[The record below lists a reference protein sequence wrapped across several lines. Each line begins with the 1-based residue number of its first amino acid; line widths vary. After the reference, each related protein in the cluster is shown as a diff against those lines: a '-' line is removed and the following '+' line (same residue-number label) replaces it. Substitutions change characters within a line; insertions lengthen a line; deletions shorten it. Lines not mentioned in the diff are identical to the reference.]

1 MFNIN
6 YRLIL
11 KTIGVLFGIETLFLL
26 LPLGVS
32 LWYGDGD
39 FPAFAITTAIS
50 IVLGCIAYFQ
60 YPNAEHRTFGKRDG
74 FLIVTS
80 SWLFFSVV
88 GMLPYLI
95 SGSIDNVTDA
105 FFETMS
111 GVTTTGASVIPDIE
125 SLPHGVL
132 LWRSMTQWLGGLGI
146 ILFTLAV
153 MPLLNKGGGGVQL
166 FAAETSGIMYDK
178 IRPRISQTA
187 KRLWTTY
194 IGITALVA
202 MLLFAGPMDGFDAV
216 CHAMTTAATGGF
228 STKANGLMYWH
239 SAYMEYVIIVFM
251 LLSSINY
258 SLVYWATQG
267 KFKKMFDNEEVRWFL
282 FIVTIATGLVAIG
295 LFIIGTGETWGIE
308 RTLRTALFQVSAIIS
323 STGFLTANYAEWG
336 AFFCVIICLLMFC
349 GGCAGSTSGGA
360 KVIRIVVLMKNTVNE
375 FYRQIHPNAI
385 IPVRVNQQVIS
396 YEIVSKI
403 LAFLFIYAFLAI
415 VSSLALSAMGLSIEE
430 SFGCSISCISN
441 IGPALGGMVFSFG
454 SIPAVGKWLLTFD
467 MLVGRLEIFTVL
479 ILFTSYFWKK

>member
-202 MLLFAGPMDGFDAV
+202 VLLFAGPMDGFDAVCHAIGFDAV

-251 LLSSINY
+251 LLSS
-258 SLVYWATQG
+258 
-267 KFKKMFDNEEVRWFL
+267 
-282 FIVTIATGLVAIG
+282 
-295 LFIIGTGETWGIE
+295 
-308 RTLRTALFQVSAIIS
+308 
-323 STGFLTANYAEWG
+323 
-336 AFFCVIICLLMFC
+336 
-349 GGCAGSTSGGA
+349 
-360 KVIRIVVLMKNTVNE
+360 VN
-375 FYRQIHPNAI
+375 
-385 IPVRVNQQVIS
+385 
-396 YEIVSKI
+396 
-403 LAFLFIYAFLAI
+403 
-415 VSSLALSAMGLSIEE
+415 
-430 SFGCSISCISN
+430 
-441 IGPALGGMVFSFG
+441 
-454 SIPAVGKWLLTFD
+454 
-467 MLVGRLEIFTVL
+467 
-479 ILFTSYFWKK
+479 